1 MTTEET
7 ALRDAF
13 LRAFPGVSLVI
24 FLAAVDQTIVATALP
39 AIAAEMGG
47 IERTSWILVAY
58 LVAATC
64 AAPVFGQLGD
74 CFGRRRVLFGAL
86 AVFFTGCLGCVLAP
100 TLPALVVARIVQGF
114 GGGALL
120 TLAQALIGEAL
131 PPRDRGRYQAR
142 IAGSYAFASAF
153 GPVAGGYM
161 TQAFGWRSVFL
172 LLLPIALAC
181 AALARRLPYV
191 QPARLG
197 IRLRFDWTGLAL
209 FVVMVAAALIGL
221 DRARRLDPALLPLAG
236 GLAALAL
243 GAGTLLLRAE
253 RAALDPLLPLSVFS
267 EPSIWR
273 CYAMSAAVVGA
284 QVGMISFLPVW
295 LQTVRGLEPGPSGLM
310 LLAMSAGGVTGAF
323 FTGRMAAR
331 TGHAILWPS
340 IFLPL
345 GSVVWAGLAI
355 FAPVLPLV
363 VFAPLLMVTSFCS
376 GCSFPAVQVTAQMA
390 AGRERLGAVSA
401 GIAFSRNI
409 GAATGTA
416 LVAAVV
422 FAALTLTGPAT
433 TPAFQ
438 RLVAEGPGFVAAMGP
453 EAAAVLRA
461 DLVEAFRM
469 LFVTVALLMGL
480 GAFFAWRV
488 PLRRV

>member
-1 MTTEET
+1 MAIEPNP
-7 ALRDAF
+7 LRDAF
-13 LRAFPGVSLVI
+13 LRAFPAVSMVI

-39 AIAAEMGG
+39 AIAADMGG

-74 CFGRRRVLFGAL
+74 IFGRRRMLFLAL
-86 AVFFTGCLGCVLAP
+86 AIFFAGCLGCVLAP
-100 TLPALVVARIVQGF
+100 SLPTLVVARIVQGA

-153 GPVAGGYM
+153 GPVVGGYV
-161 TQAFGWRSVFL
+161 TQAFGWRWVFV
-172 LLLPIALAC
+172 LLLPCALAC
-181 AALARRLPYV
+181 AVLARRLPYV
-191 QPARLG
+191 RPARMG
-197 IRLRFDWTGLAL
+197 VRLRFDWLGLGL
-209 FVVMVAAALIGL
+209 FIVMVAAALIGL

-243 GAGTLLLRAE
+243 GAGIFLLRAE
-253 RAALDPLLPLSVFS
+253 RAALDPLLPLPLFG

-273 CYAMSAAVVGA
+273 CLALSACVSGA
-284 QVGMISFLPVW
+284 QVGMVSFLPVW
-295 LQTVRGLEPGPSGLM
+295 LQTVRGMAPGPSGLM

-323 FTGRMAAR
+323 FTGRMTAR
-331 TGHAILWPS
+331 GGQPMRWPTL
-340 IFLPL
+340 FLPV
-345 GSVVWAGLAI
+345 GAVVWAGLAV
-355 FAPVLPLV
+355 FGPSLPLA
-363 VFAPLLMVTSFCS
+363 VFALLLSVAAFCS
-376 GCSFPAVQVTAQMA
+376 GSSFPSVQVTAQSA
-390 AGRERLGAVSA
+390 AGQERLGAVAA

-438 RLVAEGPGFVAAMGP
+438 RLSAEGASFIATLGP
-453 EAAAVLRA
+453 EAAATLHD
-461 DLVEAFRM
+461 DLAAAFRM
-469 LFVTVALLMGL
+469 LFATCAVLMAG
-480 GAFFAWRV
+480 GWAFAARV